1 MLPLKKLD
9 STVVCST
16 HTYESTVIKESI
28 TKLWPLVR
36 GVNLDKLLPSSVSK
50 VAWLEGGP
58 GQVGSRVEVTWTD
71 SAVWRLNITEIS
83 DINHFVSYELVEA
96 EPPLGTSS
104 LQAKI
109 HLLRVSDENHTFVSW
124 ETDFP
129 NDANAHIIQDNKYKK
144 LEFFAELKKN
154 FNH

>member
-1 MLPLKKLD
+1 M
-9 STVVCST
+9 
-16 HTYESTVIKESI
+16 
-28 TKLWPLVR
+28 
-36 GVNLDKLLPSSVSK
+36 
-50 VAWLEGGP
+50 
-58 GQVGSRVEVTWTD
+58 EVTWSD

-124 ETDFP
+124 VKFYSE
-129 NDANAHIIQDNKYKK
+129 I
-144 LEFFAELKKN
+144 LEFN
-154 FNH
+154 FIYSGN